1 MTVKVSKPA
10 INVREE
16 LADLKKPTGIAGEA
30 MLRAET
36 PQEQFN
42 LIGAGRKNMIIN
54 GAMNV
59 AQRSSSVTGV
69 TTNGYHVCDRWIYN
83 RDGTEVITMSQENDA
98 PAGFKYST
106 KILVTTADTS
116 LPTATHIRLGTRL
129 EAQDVRQLA
138 HGTVEAKQATVSF
151 WVKSNKT
158 GSYSLGLYKGGL
170 SGNTISQGYT
180 VNSSGT
186 WEYKT
191 LTFSADTSA
200 GFNSS
205 NISEGL
211 RVWFTLGANSDRSSG
226 SSNTWSTSSTH
237 RAVGQEVNLFDTV
250 NNYWQ
255 ITGVQIEVGKVAT
268 PFEHRAYGEELAACQ
283 RYYQA
288 NSSTGN
294 NNGFI
299 VVEYANNFRG
309 RYLFPV
315 TMRANPTVTTDF
327 SSATIYDISTSL
339 SASFFGTDNQTTTGF
354 RVNGNTTGVSTV
366 GYINSWGWAADAEL

>member
-1 MTVKVSKPA
+1 MSKA
-10 INVREE
+10 RQ
-16 LADLKKPTGIAGEA
+16 LADLGNQVDDGAITGS
-30 MLRAET
+30 
-36 PQEQFN
+36 
-42 LIGAGRKNMIIN
+42 NMIIN

-59 AQRSSSVTGV
+59 AQRSSSVTGI
-69 TTNGYHVCDRWIYN
+69 TTDGYYVCDRWTYK

-158 GSYSLGLYKGGL
+158 GSYSLGFYKGGL

-205 NISEGL
+205 DIGEGL
-211 RVWFTLGANSDRSSG
+211 RVWFTLGASSDRSSG

-255 ITGVQIEVGKVAT
+255 ITGVCLNVGDSAIDF
-268 PFEHRAYGEELAACQ
+268 PHESYGDTLAKCQ
-283 RYYQA
+283 RYYQDHYNTGTYRPFMWTGVTNGSGHTHYGSSLLPVA
-288 NSSTGN
+288 MRTTPTVAVLDQNKTAFGNISAQPNPNVVRFYAISTG
-294 NNGFI
+294 
-299 VVEYANNFRG
+299 ANARA
-309 RYLFPV
+309 LFECRF
-315 TMRANPTVTTDF
+315 T
-327 SSATIYDISTSL
+327 
-339 SASFFGTDNQTTTGF
+339 
-354 RVNGNTTGVSTV
+354 
-366 GYINSWGWAADAEL
+366 ADAEL